1 MKMTLL
7 LALAVAVLSM
17 GVIRAD
23 DAIKPDDE
31 GFIRTW
37 LVLAPLP
44 YPVSDAVRAAEAGTG
59 EGLEEELVKELA
71 KEQVPG
77 EGKLRPKEGDEVK
90 VGDKILTW
98 KKHKS
103 DSYLLDLN
111 DLLGAQTEYSVA
123 YAVCYLVTRDK
134 LDNLTLKTGSDDQA
148 KVYING
154 KEVFKNEKVRPADQ
168 DQDSTENV
176 ALDKGVNTI
185 VFKIV
190 NWKYNWA
197 GCLRF
202 TDKDGKPIKNVEV
215 RLKP

>member
-1 MKMTLL
+1 MKTTLV
-7 LALAVAVLSM
+7 LALAIPVLFM
-17 GVIRAD
+17 DVVRAD
-23 DAIKPDDE
+23 DAIQPDDE

-44 YPVSDAVRAAEAGTG
+44 FGDAQTGTEA
-59 EGLEEELVKELA
+59 LA

-77 EGKLRPKEGDEVK
+77 EGKLRPKEGDKVK
-90 VGDKILTW
+90 VGDKTLTW

-111 DLLGAQTEYSVA
+111 DFLGVDTDYSVA
-123 YAVCYLVTRDK
+123 YAVCYLVTGDK

-154 KEVFKNEKVRPADQ
+154 KEVFKNEKVRAARK
-168 DQDSTENV
+168 DQDSTPNV

-190 NWKYNWA
+190 NERMNWA